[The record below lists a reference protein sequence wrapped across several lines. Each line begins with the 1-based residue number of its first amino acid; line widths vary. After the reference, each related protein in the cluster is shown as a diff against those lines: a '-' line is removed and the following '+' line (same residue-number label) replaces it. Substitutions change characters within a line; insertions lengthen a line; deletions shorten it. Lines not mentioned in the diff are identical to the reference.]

1 MIMSN
6 LTRVTMISPNKKKRT
21 SDIVGFGVHCMAC
34 NATVV
39 SLGNH
44 FSNKSRKAS
53 SNYGISSDGLIGCYV
68 PEDYRS
74 QCTSNRVVD
83 DHIITIEVAN
93 DGREPDWHVSNAAL
107 DALVALLEDCCR
119 RNNIPELKW
128 KADKSLVGQYDK
140 QNMVAHR
147 WFANKACPGDYLYN
161 LHGSIAAEVNRRLN
175 GGVAPVQQD
184 QMLAALPTIKRGAT
198 GEKARLLQQNL
209 NCFGC
214 GLKEDGKF
222 GPASVAALKAWQ
234 TKYGLA
240 ADGSYG
246 PKSYAMMKILLDDG
260 RGPSFF

>member
-68 PEDYRS
+68 QEDYRS

-147 WFANKACPGDYLYN
+147 WFANKACP
-161 LHGSIAAEVNRRLN
+161 
-175 GGVAPVQQD
+175 
-184 QMLAALPTIKRGAT
+184 
-198 GEKARLLQQNL
+198 
-209 NCFGC
+209 FGC

-240 ADGSYG
+240 VDGSYG
-246 PKSYAMMKILLDDG
+246 PKSYAMMKILLEDG